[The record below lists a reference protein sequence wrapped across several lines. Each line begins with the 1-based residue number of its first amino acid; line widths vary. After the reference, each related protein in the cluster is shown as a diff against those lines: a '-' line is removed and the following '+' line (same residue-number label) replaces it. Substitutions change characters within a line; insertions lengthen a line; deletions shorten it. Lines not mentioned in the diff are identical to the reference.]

1 MEWVKARARK
11 LRWQEEVELLPEEVR
26 RSITFFHFKAT
37 EWEQR
42 ALLRQDSVSPEVLE
56 GLIGYA
62 HRQAHLMRRLAS
74 SGQQRWERA
83 TKVLLTGIRPITIPN
98 AGEENT
104 NVTRAEADSAPRYSD
119 APPSHGSGGNG
130 ETNEGENGE
139 TNGRGNRETNERGN
153 GETIGRGNGETNERG
168 NGETNERGNG
178 ETIGRGN
185 RETHERGNGETHERG
200 NGETN
205 EGGNGEN
212 GHKGHEGHEGKNE
225 EDKIG
230 DQEGECEENDEE
242 DHDEDDDRS
251 SLNDS
256 DAEDIEEEDRYTA
269 WLERGATDF

>member
-153 GETIGRGNGETNERG
+153 GETIGRGN
-168 NGETNERGNG
+168 
-178 ETIGRGN
+178 